1 MTMAEFN
8 KGSVSGTSA
17 GGTRA
22 TKTLRGASEEVV
34 GEAREFHDKISDTV
48 AGASSGMRQQAAEF
62 TDAAKDVASQ
72 AGERVKEQLSDQA
85 GAGADYV
92 DNIADTMR
100 RAAREFDAELP
111 IAATMIR
118 RAASKVESLS
128 DTVRAGDLQD
138 LIAGAQR
145 FARAQPAA
153 FFGIAVLAGFGAVRF
168 LKSTAANDGHHVGT
182 AQSEGGSHAQYRAGE
197 MRGA

>member
-1 MTMAEFN
+1 MAETI
-8 KGSVSGTSA
+8 KGGVSGTSA
-17 GGTRA
+17 GGTRG
-22 TKTLRGASEEVV
+22 TKTLRGVSEEAV
-34 GEAREFHDKISDTV
+34 GEAREFRDKISDTV
-48 AGASSGMRQQAAEF
+48 AGATSGMRQQAAEF

-72 AGERVKEQLSDQA
+72 AGEQVKEQLSDQA
-85 GAGADYV
+85 SAGADYV
-92 DNIADTMR
+92 DNLADTMR

-138 LIAGAQR
+138 LISGAQR

-168 LKSTAANDGHHVGT
+168 LKSSAANDGHHVGT

>member
-1 MTMAEFN
+1 MAEIN

-17 GGTRA
+17 GGTRG

-34 GEAREFHDKISDTV
+34 GEAREFRDKISDTV

-128 DTVRAGDLQD
+128 DTVRGGDLQD
-138 LIAGAQR
+138 LISGAQR

-168 LKSTAANDGHHVGT
+168 LKSTAANDGHHVGST
-182 AQSEGGSHAQYRAGE
+182 QSEGGSHAQYRAGE

>member
-1 MTMAEFN
+1 MAEFN

-17 GGTRA
+17 GGTRG
-22 TKTLRGASEEVV
+22 TKTLRGVSEEAV
-34 GEAREFHDKISDTV
+34 GEAREFRDKVGDTV
-48 AGASSGMRQQAAEF
+48 AGATSGLRQQAAEF

-168 LKSTAANDGHHVGT
+168 LKSTAANDGHHVGS
-182 AQSEGGSHAQYRAGE
+182 AQSESGSHAQYRAGE

>member
-1 MTMAEFN
+1 MAEQPI

-17 GGTRA
+17 GGSRTTRS
-22 TKTLRGASEEVV
+22 LRGVSEDVA
-34 GEAREFHDKISDTV
+34 GEARELRDNLADT
-48 AGASSGMRQQAAEF
+48 AGSASSAIKHQATEF
-62 TDAAKDVASQ
+62 TDAAKEATKEFASQ
-72 AGERVKEQLSDQA
+72 AGDRVKEQVSEQA
-85 GAGADYV
+85 QAGADYV
-92 DNIADTMR
+92 DNLADTMR

-111 IAATMIR
+111 MAATMIR

-138 LIAGAQR
+138 MMAGAQR

-168 LKSTAANDGHHVGT
+168 LKSAGAND
-182 AQSEGGSHAQYRAGE
+182 QHAVSSQRANE
-197 MRGA
+197 QRR

>member
-1 MTMAEFN
+1 MAETI

-17 GGTRA
+17 GGTRG
-22 TKTLRGASEEVV
+22 TKTLRGVSEEAV
-34 GEAREFHDKISDTV
+34 GEAREFRDKIGDTV
-48 AGASSGMRQQAAEF
+48 AGATSGMRQQAAEF

-118 RAASKVESLS
+118 RAASKVESMS
-128 DTVRAGDLQD
+128 DTVRGGDLQD

-168 LKSTAANDGHHVGT
+168 LKSSAANDGHHVGT
-182 AQSEGGSHAQYRAGE
+182 AQSESGSHAQYRAGE

>member
-1 MTMAEFN
+1 MAEFN

-17 GGTRA
+17 GGTRG

-34 GEAREFHDKISDTV
+34 GEAREFRDKIGDTV
-48 AGASSGMRQQAAEF
+48 AGSTSGLRQQAAEF

-111 IAATMIR
+111 MAATMIR

-128 DTVRAGDLQD
+128 DTVRGGDLQD
-138 LIAGAQR
+138 LISGAQR

-168 LKSTAANDGHHVGT
+168 LKSTAANDGHHGT